1 LNIERPISASVQ
13 GNNPGSQN
21 RGLLKPCSGILIF
34 LSPFKHR
41 TLVPMATKADEYRR
55 KAREAEQ
62 QADKV
67 SDPEAKRIYR
77 DLAVQWQQLAIE
89 AAKHNW

>member
-1 LNIERPISASVQ
+1 M
-13 GNNPGSQN
+13 
-21 RGLLKPCSGILIF
+21 LKPCSRILVF
-34 LSPFKHR
+34 RSPFKHR
-41 TLVPMATKADEYRR
+41 TSVPMATRADEYRR

-62 QADKV
+62 QAEKV

-77 DLAVQWQQLAIE
+77 DLAVQWQQLAIG